1 MANREIFI
9 PMTSDEIKQQMKEIL
24 SSWESFFSGVLQQ
37 TQGMDKFIG
46 SHYTVNSKALQEL
59 VNRVHQRK
67 DYFTRYH
74 SELKMSEFKEIGLNM
89 FWLSKLKPFSVVGSE
104 NIDAQTFD
112 INEDFALYHMCCALQ
127 AMAQKLNISFD
138 KERLP
143 SSLYFE
149 MSYCMSFRDM
159 SKEAMGMLVEL
170 VARVVMPDIY
180 LIEKEQKMA
189 SQKESV

>member
-1 MANREIFI
+1 M
-9 PMTSDEIKQQMKEIL
+9 MEIL
-24 SSWESFFSGVLQQ
+24 SSWKTFFSGIQQQ
-37 TQGMDKFIG
+37 TQGTDKFIG

-59 VNRVHQRK
+59 VIRVHQRK

-89 FWLSKLKPFSVVGSE
+89 FWLSKLKPFSVVSSE
-104 NIDAQTFD
+104 NNDARTFD
-112 INEDFALYHMCCALQ
+112 INEDFALFHMCCALQ
-127 AMAQKLNISFD
+127 AMAKKLNISFD
-138 KERLP
+138 KKRLP

-180 LIEKEQKMA
+180 LIDIEKEQKMA
-189 SQKESV
+189 PQKENV